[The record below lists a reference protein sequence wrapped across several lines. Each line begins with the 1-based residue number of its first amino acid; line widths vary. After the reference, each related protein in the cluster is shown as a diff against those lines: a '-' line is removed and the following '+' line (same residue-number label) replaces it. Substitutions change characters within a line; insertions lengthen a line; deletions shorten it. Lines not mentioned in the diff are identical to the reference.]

1 MARPRVAILASGGGT
16 TAESFI
22 NYTLD
27 GKIDAE
33 VVLVISNK
41 GEAGIVK
48 KIKHLNASNKVDIK
62 ILHIGS
68 DNYPVGKDEE
78 PKPGMQTKAEEEAIS
93 KALSDNK
100 VDLIFLLGYT
110 RWVGKKIVAKY
121 GWQKSFSSV
130 FEANMFNTHPGL
142 LPATQGLFGTKVQEK
157 VLADKHLQAGHCI
170 FAVDD
175 GHDDGPIITEHK
187 VKILDGDTADSLS
200 ERVKESEKM
209 HLADDINYFLNNKY
223 KINKA

>member
-1 MARPRVAILASGGGT
+1 MPRPRVAILASGGGT

-22 NYTLD
+22 KYTLD
-27 GKIDAE
+27 GKINAE
-33 VVLVISNK
+33 VVLVISSK
-41 GEAGIVK
+41 AEAGVIK
-48 KIKHLNASNKVDIK
+48 KIKHLNKSNKLDIK

-68 DNYPVGKDEE
+68 DNYPVGKNED
-78 PKPGMQTKAEEEAIS
+78 PKAGMQTKAEEDAVF

-100 VDLIFLLGYT
+100 ADLVFLLGYT
-110 RWVGKKIVAKY
+110 RWVGKKIVARY
-121 GWQKSFSSV
+121 GWQKSFRSV
-130 FEANMFNTHPGL
+130 FEASMFNTHPGL
-142 LPATQGLFGTKVQEK
+142 LPATQGLFGAKVQEK

-187 VKILDGDTADSLS
+187 VKILDGDTTDSLS
-200 ERVKESEKM
+200 ERVKGSEKK

-223 KINKA
+223 NK